1 MIFNIISNNLDKIYE
16 TELLPIFNIENNC
29 SLKDC
34 PFFDF
39 TQENKNNMIYLK
51 ELEKKNKKLKSDY
64 EEIKSKHIEYSKS
77 LGKLYKF
84 LRVLKNNGLDVSEMM
99 DNISSGEDY
108 DEYVEDDIEESE
120 EESEDQKKEIVLTDG
135 SVLTNVNQLSSGMI
149 KEHDEFL
156 KSKLISKSKNVP
168 LLNLR
173 KLKKN

>member
-1 MIFNIISNNLDKIYE
+1 
-16 TELLPIFNIENNC
+16 
-29 SLKDC
+29 
-34 PFFDF
+34 
-39 TQENKNNMIYLK
+39 
-51 ELEKKNKKLKSDY
+51 
-64 EEIKSKHIEYSKS
+64 
-77 LGKLYKF
+77 
-84 LRVLKNNGLDVSEMM
+84 MM